1 MAPKPKR
8 LRTPKKG
15 VKTKNKRKA
24 QLPPDPISPDGF
36 VTEEDEPTLKDVL
49 NAIGSLATCVA
60 ANESRIAHDPPRPPT
75 YTS

>member
-24 QLPPDPISPDGF
+24 QPLPDPVSSDGF
-36 VTEEDEPTLKDVL
+36 VTEDEPTLKDVL
-49 NAIGSLATCVA
+49 IAIDSLATRITT
-60 ANESRIAHDPPRPPT
+60 NESRIAHVPPPRAEMG
-75 YTS
+75 